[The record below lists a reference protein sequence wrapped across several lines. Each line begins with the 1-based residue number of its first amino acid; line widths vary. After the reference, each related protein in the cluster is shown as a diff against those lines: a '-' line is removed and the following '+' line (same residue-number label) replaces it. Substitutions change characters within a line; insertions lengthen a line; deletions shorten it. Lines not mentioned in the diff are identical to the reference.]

1 MSESSRY
8 DRSQELFVI
17 VRVDLFQLRGGHI
30 PEDPWNY
37 VTVKEVVETEE
48 RAVAEV
54 QRLSEVNAGK
64 DVAYFF
70 QPGRIL
76 PPER

>member
-1 MSESSRY
+1 MSKSTLY

-17 VRVDLFQLRGGHI
+17 VRVDLFQLRGRDI
-30 PEDPWNY
+30 PEDPRNY
-37 VTVKEVVETEE
+37 VTIKEVVETEE

-70 QPGRIL
+70 QQGRIL